1 MKNNHNQVIGGI
13 VLITMGLAAIINF
26 SGIDILGLS
35 PWLVW
40 GLLVPVMAGLVIAYQ
55 RLQEN
60 GGRID
65 GRFLQQNLW
74 LLFPLVI
81 ALFFIFNIN
90 WAYMGAV
97 LFIGFGFMLLVGQGS
112 EKEF

>member
-1 MKNNHNQVIGGI
+1 MKNNQNQVIGGI
-13 VLITMGLAAIINF
+13 VLITMGVAAILSF

-40 GLLVPVMAGLVIAYQ
+40 GLLVPIMGGLVMAYQ

-81 ALFFIFNIN
+81 AVFFLFNIN
-90 WAYMGAV
+90 WAYFGA
-97 LFIGFGFMLLVGQGS
+97 LFFIGGGVMLLVGQGS